1 MAVFCILSQIRAVWQ
16 TSITQNRARFFCQN
30 ASRSPLP
37 DLFKNFKENTCNF
50 RRNLLE

>member
-1 MAVFCILSQIRAVWQ
+1 MAVFCILSQTRAVWQ
-16 TSITQNRARFFCQN
+16 TLISQNRARFFCQN

-37 DLFKNFKENTCNF
+37 DFLKFFEENTCNF